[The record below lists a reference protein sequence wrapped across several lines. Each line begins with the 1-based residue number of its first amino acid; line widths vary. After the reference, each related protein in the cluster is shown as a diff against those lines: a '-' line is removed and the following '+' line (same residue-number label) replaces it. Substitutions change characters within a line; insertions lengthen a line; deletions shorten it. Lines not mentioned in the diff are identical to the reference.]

1 MKNTMTADETVKLQR
16 EYFYTGQ
23 TRDLEYRKE
32 ALKRLLTTI
41 KQMEAEILTALHEDL
56 NKSEFE
62 GYMTE
67 LGMVYEEIR
76 FALKHVKQWGKRK
89 KVKSPMSQFP
99 SRSYIYSEPYGV
111 VLIMS
116 PWNYPF
122 QLCIAPLVGAIAA
135 GNCAIIKPSEYAP
148 ATEKILSK
156 LIRET
161 FPKEYIA
168 VVEGGVEVSS
178 ALLKE
183 PFDFIFYTGG
193 EMVGKIVMESAAK
206 HLTPVALE
214 LGGKSPTI
222 VEESA
227 NIQLAAKRIAFGKFL
242 NAGQTCVAP
251 DYVLIHSSIKEEFLK
266 ALVGWIETF
275 YTKKPLENEA
285 YPKIITKRHFDRI
298 LSYLDGGTVYYGGE
312 WKEET
317 RSISPTILTDVK
329 IDSAVMKEEIFGP
342 ILPVLTYETISEVVD
357 YIVSRP
363 KPLACYV
370 FTTNKEVE
378 QRIMKHVSF
387 GGGCVNDTIIHLATP
402 YMGFGGVGSSGMGS
416 YHGKQSFDTF
426 SHKKSILK
434 KSNLFDIPLR
444 YQPYTKVKLKWLRRF
459 M

>member
-1 MKNTMTADETVKLQR
+1 MTAGEMVNLQR
-16 EYFYTGQ
+16 DFFHTGQ
-23 TRDLEYRKE
+23 TREIEYRKK
-32 ALKRLLTTI
+32 ALKQLLTNI
-41 KQMEAEILTALHEDL
+41 KRMEAEILTALQEDL

-76 FALKHVKQWGKRK
+76 FALKHVKRWGKRE

-111 VLIMS
+111 VLIIS

-122 QLCIAPLVGAIAA
+122 QLSVAPLIGAIAA

-156 LIRET
+156 LIGET
-161 FPKEYIA
+161 FPKEYIT
-168 VVEGGVEVSS
+168 VMEGGVEVSS

-193 EMVGKIVMESAAK
+193 ETVGKIVMESAAK

-251 DYVLIHSSIKEEFLK
+251 DYVLVHSSKKEDFLH
-266 ALVGWIETF
+266 ALVHWIEIF
-275 YTKKPLENEA
+275 YTKKPLENES
-285 YPKIITKRHFDRI
+285 YPKVITKRHFDRL
-298 LSYLDGGTVYYGGE
+298 LSYLDDGTVYYGGE

-317 RSISPTILTDVK
+317 TSIAPTILTHVK
-329 IDSAVMKEEIFGP
+329 KDSAIMKEEIFGP
-342 ILPVLTYETISEVVD
+342 ILPVLTFETIPEVVD
-357 YIVSRP
+357 YIVKRP
-363 KPLACYV
+363 KPLACYL

-378 QRIMKHVSF
+378 EQIMNQVSF
-387 GGGCVNDTIIHLATP
+387 GGGCVNDTVIHLATP

-434 KSNLFDIPLR
+434 KSNLFDLPLR